1 MSKKVYVATL
11 HTGNT
16 LTIHSQTFFKGHP
29 QIVDDE
35 SLYQYLKDHPNF
47 KVAVQV
53 VQDEDTSADVIEA
66 AKAQLRK
73 EGEYVAPSLGETEP
87 PEHVLKPAVEPE
99 RPPIEGIEEET
110 ATPRAPVRRGARTNK

>member
-16 LTIHSQTFFKGHP
+16 LTIHSQTFFKGRP

-53 VQDEDTSADVIEA
+53 VQGEETSADVIEA

-73 EGEYVAPSLGETEP
+73 EGEYVAPSLED
-87 PEHVLKPAVEPE
+87 
-99 RPPIEGIEEET
+99 EET
-110 ATPRAPVRRGARTNK
+110 SEEAQPTDAAEAEDAPTPRAPVRRGARANK

>member
-16 LTIHSQTFFKGHP
+16 LTIHSQTFFKGRP

-53 VQDEDTSADVIEA
+53 VQSEDTSADVIEA

-87 PEHVLKPAVEPE
+87 NDESSLATA
-99 RPPIEGIEEET
+99 EGTEE
-110 ATPRAPVRRGARTNK
+110 APTPRAPVRRGAKTNK

>member
-16 LTIHSQTFFKGHP
+16 LTIHSQTFFKGRP
-29 QIVDDE
+29 QIVEDE

-53 VQDEDTSADVIEA
+53 VQEEETSADVIEA

-73 EGEYVAPSLGETEP
+73 EGEYVAPSLESTES
-87 PEHVLKPAVEPE
+87 
-99 RPPIEGIEEET
+99 EET
-110 ATPRAPVRRGARTNK
+110 PVADGSESPTPRAPVRRGARSNK